1 VSRLLV
7 GVCWR
12 EVFLQNIG
20 GVIYI
25 EFSHFQFKTMILST
39 EVRKKWRELPPEP
52 QAAIKKQFWLVFDQN
67 DQKLTEY
74 VEYLNPCDELI
85 GGWLVEKIVA
95 FWASSVQP
103 LYRQAA

>member
-1 VSRLLV
+1 
-7 GVCWR
+7 
-12 EVFLQNIG
+12 
-20 GVIYI
+20 
-25 EFSHFQFKTMILST
+25 MILSA

-67 DQKLTEY
+67 DQELTEY

-95 FWASSVQP
+95 FWASYVQP